1 MGQLLPFQSPTIQ
14 PSLET
19 IGADDV
25 NTLRQL
31 VAVRDATE
39 AIFLALS
46 DIRLKFIVA
55 KSMRQKNQVTDGD
68 YG

>member
-1 MGQLLPFQSPTIQ
+1 MGQLLPFRSPPIQ

-19 IGADDV
+19 IGTDDA